1 MKAYIISILGI
12 TLCGVL
18 IDIMLPTGTTSRY
31 IKGIFSIFVV
41 AVVLNPVITFFAN
54 YSNMDIKYDEIEVS
68 TKLIDYI
75 NNQKVMATQNAI
87 KNDLDEQGAHNI
99 DITIKFSFENNE
111 IVYKSCLVNL
121 KKLVYQPKDKHI
133 SKYELITNTV
143 QQHTNL
149 PSEVIIFDE

>member
-18 IDIMLPTGTTSRY
+18 IDIMLPTGTTSKY

-41 AVVLNPVITFFAN
+41 AVILNPVITFFAN
-54 YSNMDIKYDEIEVS
+54 YNNMDIKYDEIEVS

-75 NNQKVMATQNAI
+75 NNQKVLAMQNTI

-99 DITIKFSFENNE
+99 DITIKFTFENNE

-143 QQHTNL
+143 QQYTNL

>member
-68 TKLIDYI
+68 IKLIDYI

-121 KKLVYQPKDKHI
+121 QKLVYQPKDKHI